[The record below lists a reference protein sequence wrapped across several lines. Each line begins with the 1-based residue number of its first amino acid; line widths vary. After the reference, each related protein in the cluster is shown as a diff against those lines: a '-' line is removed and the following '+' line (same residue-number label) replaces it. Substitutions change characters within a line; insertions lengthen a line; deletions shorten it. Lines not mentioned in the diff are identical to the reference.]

1 MTSIYTLIGTKAILG
16 KKKGIYKKKGTT
28 KKYCKCKGKMMN
40 IVKYKKSKTI
50 IKKKKGGSDSEHI
63 DIDGKYAPVGINYN
77 LDGGAKKRKKR
88 KTRKTRK

>member
-63 DIDGKYAPVGINYN
+63 DGKYAPVGINYN

>member
-40 IVKYKKSKTI
+40 IVKYKKSKNI
-50 IKKKKGGSDSEHI
+50 IKKKKGGSDSPPI
-63 DIDGKYAPVGINYN
+63 DEMYAPVDSNYN
-77 LDGGAKKRKKR
+77 LHLNGGAKKRKKR